1 MLSSEMP
8 DPGFEFAVDRDADSF
23 ATYLGKPL
31 SASRRPLIRHIVRAN
46 SGRVDFRLGQ
56 ADDRRSQL
64 EARHARA
71 SD

>member
-1 MLSSEMP
+1 VVE
-8 DPGFEFAVDRDADSF
+8 ACRQVVA
-23 ATYLGKPL
+23 A
-31 SASRRPLIRHIVRAN
+31 PLIRHIVRAN
-46 SGRVDFRLGQ
+46 SGRVDFLMGQ